1 MFCRF
6 LTGFFQVFISIYYPV
21 WSDTF
26 GFTDKI
32 KTMWLTLLLLCG
44 PIGTLIG
51 YLLGG
56 ALVGRG
62 LDWRYAFYIQT
73 SCLIPVLLS
82 IIFTPVKYLDLEN
95 RDMQITPPIPTE
107 LVSPPANPRASF

>member
-1 MFCRF
+1 
-6 LTGFFQVFISIYYPV
+6 
-21 WSDTF
+21 
-26 GFTDKI
+26 
-32 KTMWLTLLLLCG
+32 MWLTLLLLCG

>member
-1 MFCRF
+1 LATFAYSKFNTKLILVTVICGMAVSLIMFTQTADFNFLMFCRF

-26 GFTDKI
+26 GSNDKI

-51 YLLGG
+51 YMIGG
-56 ALVGRG
+56 SIVGRG
-62 LDWRYAFYIQT
+62 LDWRYAFYI
-73 SCLIPVLLS
+73 
-82 IIFTPVKYLDLEN
+82 
-95 RDMQITPPIPTE
+95 
-107 LVSPPANPRASF
+107 